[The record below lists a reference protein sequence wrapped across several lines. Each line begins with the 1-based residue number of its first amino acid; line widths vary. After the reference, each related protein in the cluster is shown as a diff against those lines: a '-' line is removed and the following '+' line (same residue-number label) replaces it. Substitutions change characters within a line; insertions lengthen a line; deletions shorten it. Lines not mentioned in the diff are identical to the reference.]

1 MNRLLPL
8 LALPGLLALSLV
20 AGCQP
25 RYDGIELTLSSKPPV
40 PVRITDEEIEMSVGL
55 AVAVDVK
62 PLSSTRFGYYEDDPL
77 ELRSQDRAIL
87 RVEATED
94 PRRFVLVAVS
104 PGETCVDIEVL
115 HEDHGCIPAVVL
127 AAPN

>member
-1 MNRLLPL
+1 VNRLLPL
-8 LALPGLLALSLV
+8 LALPALLAAV
-20 AGCQP
+20 GCQP
-25 RYDGIELTLSSKPPV
+25 RYDGIELTLASKPPV
-40 PVRITDEEIEMSVGL
+40 PVRISDEEIEMSVGL
-55 AVAVDVK
+55 AVAIDVK

-77 ELRSQDRAIL
+77 ELRSQDSAIL

-94 PRRFVLVAVS
+94 PRRFVLVAIS

-115 HEDHGCIPAVVL
+115 HEDHGCIPAIVL